1 MVTKQ
6 KEDYVWNLSKLINV
20 GGDNELSFHLVCNK
34 IWYIR
39 CLVLQ
44 ALLYIIMNE
53 IQWKEYIS
61 IKPLHTLYE
70 ILFDQLISY
79 PFIGIL
85 IFPNGVLANL

>member
-39 CLVLQ
+39 CLVIQ
-44 ALLYIIMNE
+44 AFIYTIMNE
-53 IQWKEYIS
+53 KHTFYKKGLTLKGIYFNKIIAYIIWNTLWS
-61 IKPLHTLYE
+61 I
-70 ILFDQLISY
+70 
-79 PFIGIL
+79 
-85 IFPNGVLANL
+85 N

>member
-44 ALLYIIMNE
+44 ALLYIIMSE
-53 IQWKEYIS
+53 KRLTM
-61 IKPLHTLYE
+61 K
-70 ILFDQLISY
+70 
-79 PFIGIL
+79 GI
-85 IFPNGVLANL
+85 